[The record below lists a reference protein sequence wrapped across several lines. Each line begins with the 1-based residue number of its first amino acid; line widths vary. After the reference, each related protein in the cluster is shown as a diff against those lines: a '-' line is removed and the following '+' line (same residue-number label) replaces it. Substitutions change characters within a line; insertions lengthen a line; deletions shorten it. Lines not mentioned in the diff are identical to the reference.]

1 MDTLGSTS
9 DAQSIGQW
17 ASAIV
22 ESRMDGVPATGAE
35 RVCRLKGFGGFGAM
49 EIREELI
56 EFDTQRARVAY
67 RVTSGLPAFVHSAT
81 NRWSVED
88 AGYGHSV
95 ITSRADI
102 KVAWSCSQQRR
113 FCVSGWVATYARCS
127 TR

>member
-1 MDTLGSTS
+1 
-9 DAQSIGQW
+9 
-17 ASAIV
+17 
-22 ESRMDGVPATGAE
+22 MDGVPATGAE